1 MCGCARVSI
10 KSNSRTKE
18 GLAASLSELIT
29 TCNNLK
35 DGAEK
40 ERNKLQAAAD
50 AKDKLIEVKLYRNAK
65 YYKYY

>member
-1 MCGCARVSI
+1 M
-10 KSNSRTKE
+10 
-18 GLAASLSELIT
+18 AASLSELIT

-50 AKDKLIEVKLYRNAK
+50 AKDKLIQVKLYRNAK
-65 YYKYY
+65 YYKYFLVFY